1 MSLNMTLFGE
11 LIAFIVFV
19 LFCMKFV
26 WPPLNNAIEARQKR
40 IADGLAASERAEK
53 DLELA
58 QAKIADELKEA
69 KAQAAE
75 IIAQAKKRAEQTVEE
90 GKQRGEV
97 EREAIIAAGHA
108 EIAAERNRLREE
120 LRKQV
125 AVLAVAG
132 AAKIIER
139 EIDQNAQDRKSTRLN
154 SSHVKSS

>member
-1 MSLNMTLFGE
+1 MNLNMTLFGE

-40 IADGLAASERAEK
+40 IADGLAAGERAEK
-53 DLELA
+53 DLQLA

-75 IIAQAKKRAEQTVEE
+75 IIAQAKKRAEQTIEE

-108 EIAAERNRLREE
+108 EITAERNRLREE

-132 AAKIIER
+132 ASKIIER
-139 EIDQNAQDRKSTRLN
+139 EIDSNAHSDIVEKL
-154 SSHVKSS
+154 VAEL